1 MAGTGY
7 LPVVA
12 SPPRPGVCLVGAHE
26 AQIYVDLMLCFFG
39 LFTVSSDGV
48 Y

>member
-12 SPPRPGVCLVGAHE
+12 SPARAGVCLVGALG
-26 AQIYVDLMLCFFG
+26 ARIYIDLLLCFLGF
-39 LFTVSSDGV
+39 FAVSPDGV